1 MSMLDTL
8 PLVNACL
15 NGLAAVLLATGWVL
29 IKQGRRDAH
38 RNCMIAAF
46 AVSAAFLACYLTYHF
61 GRQYYYGV
69 ASKAFPGTGVWKTI
83 YLAVLI
89 PHIILAIVMLPMIFA
104 TFWRA
109 YREQWDKHRRIARIT
124 LPIWLYVSVTGV
136 IVYVMLYQISW

>member
-1 MSMLDTL
+1 
-8 PLVNACL
+8 
-15 NGLAAVLLATGWVL
+15 
-29 IKQGRRDAH
+29 
-38 RNCMIAAF
+38 MIAAF

-109 YREQWDKHRRIARIT
+109 YREQWEKHRRIARIT